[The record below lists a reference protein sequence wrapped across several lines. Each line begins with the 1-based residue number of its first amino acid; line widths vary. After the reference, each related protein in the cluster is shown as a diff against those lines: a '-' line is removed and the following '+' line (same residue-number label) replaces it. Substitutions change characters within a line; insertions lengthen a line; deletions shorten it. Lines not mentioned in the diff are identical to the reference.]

1 MEEQSAARVPR
12 IRISPEVEQAW
23 QAWLAQEAAAERR
36 DTGERAALATAAQQ
50 AEIEAELD
58 SVWEQEHGKPA

>member
-1 MEEQSAARVPR
+1 MSSSMRTRRSAGKPPPSRSDAARA
-12 IRISPEVEQAW
+12 IQAMMN
-23 QAWLAQEAAAERR
+23 QVNQDGRR
-36 DTGERAALATAAQQ
+36 LDRTTAAQQ